1 MPMLHSPKVCE
12 YRFRMLCK
20 CCNPLH
26 SPPKCKAHC
35 KQKQCTHHPF
45 LPFECI
51 PSVAARFPCFL
62 RNGCRTECLLHRAA
76 RNMPPGFRV
85 FAGKPH
91 GFRVQQVRCPH
102 FRQSPPLLPHRTAAH
117 TPCSS
122 QTSGK
127 RNSQLRKTA
136 VARPPYKPRHGR
148 HTDPRPRRNLLYR
161 KMRNRIRIGKDKVR
175 RLPLRR

>member
-1 MPMLHSPKVCE
+1 
-12 YRFRMLCK
+12 MLCK

-51 PSVAARFPCFL
+51 PSVAARFPCFPSD
-62 RNGCRTECLLHRAA
+62 GCRTECPFTEQRGICA
-76 RNMPPGFRV
+76 RVSG

-117 TPCSS
+117 PVLVTSRLASAQILSS
-122 QTSGK
+122 SAALK
-127 RNSQLRKTA
+127 RCLDRTHLAEHQFAEKLA
-136 VARPPYKPRHGR
+136 VIIARC
-148 HTDPRPRRNLLYR
+148 
-161 KMRNRIRIGKDKVR
+161 NRVCFW
-175 RLPLRR
+175 